1 MRAEHRPAVRV
12 MLGERMTTEKWSKGA
27 MKLEKG
33 IMLSEEEARE
43 KCKY

>member
-1 MRAEHRPAVRV
+1 MRAEHRPAVRI
-12 MLGERMTTEKWSKGA
+12 MLGEGMTTEKWSKGA

-33 IMLSEEEARE
+33 IMLGEEEARE